1 MCKWKLWFTRLGHN
15 HDNSYLFVNGKE
27 IVKFKANNKN
37 FNFPTQF
44 CLGTIPNGSS
54 ASESREVS
62 LKGNVYDFSFDY
74 DTIDKLDV
82 LNIHNHL
89 TVKNNTKY
97 SSELLSKCL
106 LDN

>member
-1 MCKWKLWFTRLGHN
+1 MFA
-15 HDNSYLFVNGKE
+15 NGKE

-37 FNFPTQF
+37 FNFPTLCSILFNF
-44 CLGTIPNGSS
+44 CLGTIPNRAS
-54 ASESREVS
+54 ASESMEVS

-74 DTIDKLDV
+74 DAIDKSDV